1 MAEYTRKEFCEI
13 CGISKGNLAV
23 NIKRG
28 KVVLNSKGK
37 VDTDVKKY
45 PMNVDFMEKRL
56 EGTST
61 PKPKARTK
69 APANDGPKKKTTAA
83 PVVLDPQESDAER
96 EKRIREKYDTE
107 TRIKAADLKKKEM
120 DLELAQVKLDKARG
134 VVIPTELVKD
144 LFAQQ
149 FKSVTT
155 AFHQAA
161 DNFIMDIAKR
171 AGLKRDDI
179 ADLRGKLIEL
189 INEGITEAQV
199 ESKKAVKEIVKDY
212 SEKRGV
218 GEKG

>member
-1 MAEYTRKEFCEI
+1 MAEYSRKEFFEL

-28 KVVLNSKGK
+28 KVVLNANNKI
-37 VDTDVKKY
+37 DTNVKKY

-56 EGTST
+56 NGPIKSES
-61 PKPKARTK
+61 KPKTVATK
-69 APANDGPKKKTTAA
+69 KEIK
-83 PVVLDPQESDAER
+83 PVVLVSDESELER
-96 EKRIREKYDTE
+96 EERVREKYNVE
-107 TRIKAADLKKKEM
+107 TRIKNADLEKKEI
-120 DLELAQVKLDKARG
+120 DLQIAKVKLAKTMGD
-134 VVIPTELVKD
+134 VIPTDMVKD

-155 AFHQAA
+155 SFHQAA

-179 ADLRGKLIEL
+179 ADLRGKLIEM
-189 INEGITEAQV
+189 INEGIVEAQI
-199 ESKKAVKEIVKDY
+199 ESKKAVRVIVKDY

-218 GEKG
+218 GERK